1 MHGVELQK
9 SVSLG
14 KIMNACAALLL
25 QSLLFS
31 ELSFIGTQELVL
43 AFWKCEGVVSLF
55 WSVICCSEFE
65 LSCEAFL
72 HTFLCIFQSFQFSD
86 IIVFWDLIIDCEAL
100 S

>member
-9 SVSLG
+9 SVCLG

-31 ELSFIGTQELVL
+31 ELFFIGTLELVL
-43 AFWKCEGVVSLF
+43 AFWKCKGVVSLF
-55 WSVICCSEFE
+55 WSVIFCSEFK
-65 LSCEAFL
+65 LSCQAL
-72 HTFLCIFQSFQFSD
+72 LQTFLCIFRSFQFSD
-86 IIVFWDLIIDCEAL
+86 IIVFCESL